1 MINAPTTSI
10 ELGRGSMVRRTST
23 RAGAGRTIL
32 FGAFAACLLAL
43 PALTTTPAAAQTG
56 QSVPAATAWQERLA
70 ALTPADPAAYLELG
84 EEIAATITEPQ
95 SGAPAESAA
104 ATRRLVVE
112 LYVLA
117 LALDQR
123 DTGISPTGASAALAL
138 ASISIR
144 DEEKRWLTAVARTLD
159 PRQAP
164 PPWMARPEVASVES
178 EAFRAASAIGLIRS
192 GDGIRARQL
201 LGHAEVRAVLERSS
215 SLIERLGFSGGAGR
229 LLREAELWPCSQC
242 ANQRI
247 FKRLTASGEPRLCTN
262 CEGVPGPRLSEREL
276 LALLQFESWLLDGR
290 QRSWAAQSTADGGA
304 PLRDPD
310 PTEVSSFFRVDPK
323 RPYWRRGA
331 WRSNADGTDAAPS
344 PPPAATTPPGDTP
357 QPPPSGG

>member
-1 MINAPTTSI
+1 MALLAAGLSLASAAGQPASPA
-10 ELGRGSMVRRTST
+10 SP
-23 RAGAGRTIL
+23 AGA
-32 FGAFAACLLAL
+32 AL
-43 PALTTTPAAAQTG
+43 QGQLSLQT
-56 QSVPAATAWQERLA
+56 SPWRERLE
-70 ALTPADPAAYLELG
+70 ALAPANPAAYLELG

-95 SGAPAESAA
+95 VAASADSAA

-123 DTGISPTGASAALAL
+123 DTGLSPTGASASLAL
-138 ASISIR
+138 ASLSPR
-144 DEEKRWLTAVARTLD
+144 DEDKRWLTAVARTLD

-201 LGHAEVRAVLERSS
+201 LGHAEVRAVLERSN
-215 SLIERLGFSGGAGR
+215 SLIERLGFSGGSGR

-247 FKRLTASGEPRLCTN
+247 FKRLSASGEPRLCTN
-262 CEGVPGPRLSEREL
+262 CEGVPGPRLSDREL

-310 PTEVSSFFRVDPK
+310 PSGVAGSFRVDPK
-323 RPYWRRGA
+323 KPYWRRGV
-331 WRSNADGTDAAPS
+331 WRSNADGTDA
-344 PPPAATTPPGDTP
+344 PPPTP
-357 QPPPSGG
+357 QPRQPAPDAAPPQAPPPSGG